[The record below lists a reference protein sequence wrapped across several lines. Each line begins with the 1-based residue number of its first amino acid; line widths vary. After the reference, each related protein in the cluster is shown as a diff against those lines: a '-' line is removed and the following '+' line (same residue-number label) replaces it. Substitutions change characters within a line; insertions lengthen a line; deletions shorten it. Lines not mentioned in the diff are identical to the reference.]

1 MPRNPQ
7 TVARQK
13 LDAALAN
20 YSRATRAV
28 SVARLNLR
36 EAMIAAVEAGVTR
49 YEVASITGFSQAHVG
64 QIDGMPKGKNARK
77 VEETPSE

>member
-20 YSRATRAV
+20 YSRATRAT
-28 SVARLNLR
+28 SISRATLKA
-36 EAMIAAVEAGVTR
+36 AMIDAVNAGVTR
-49 YEVASITGFSQAHVG
+49 YEVADITGFSQAYVG
-64 QIDGMPKGKNARK
+64 QIDGMPKGKNARRPDSD
-77 VEETPSE
+77 VA

>member
-20 YSRATRAV
+20 YSRATRAA
-28 SVARLNLR
+28 SIARATLKA
-36 EAMIAAVEAGVTR
+36 AMIDAVNAGVTR
-49 YEVASITGFSQAHVG
+49 YEVADITGFSQAYVG
-64 QIDGMPKGKNARK
+64 QIDGMPKGKNARR
-77 VEETPSE
+77 TDSDIA

>member
-20 YSRATRAV
+20 YSRATRAA
-28 SVARLNLR
+28 SVARSTLKA
-36 EAMIAAVEAGVTR
+36 AMIDAVNAGVTR
-49 YEVASITGFSQAHVG
+49 YEVAQITGFSQAYVG
-64 QIDGMPKGKNARK
+64 QVDGMPKGKNARPAK
-77 VEETPSE
+77 VDEA